1 VLLVVTDIH
10 HVAWSAGAAA
20 AAAAA
25 AWCIV

>member
-1 VLLVVTDIH
+1 MLPVVTDIH

>member
-1 VLLVVTDIH
+1 MLPVVTDIH
-10 HVAWSAGAAA
+10 HVAWSARAA